1 MIGVNNKTEPHG
13 EFKLNILLETF
24 PVALHPL
31 VLLGSFSK
39 VEKIQVM
46 GFNKQNI
53 TLHVYGDAR
62 FTVGFLLPS
71 LHDYDITFLDGKF
84 FLWT

>member
-13 EFKLNILLETF
+13 AFKFNILLETF
-24 PVALHPL
+24 PVALHRL
-31 VLLGSFSK
+31 VLLESFSK

-53 TLHVYGDAR
+53 TLHVQGDAR
-62 FTVGFLLPS
+62 FTVGYIS
-71 LHDYDITFLDGKF
+71 LVVASRL
-84 FLWT
+84 

>member
-1 MIGVNNKTEPHG
+1 MIGVSNKTEPHG
-13 EFKLNILLETF
+13 AFKLNILLETF
-24 PVALHPL
+24 PVALHRL
-31 VLLGSFSK
+31 ILLGSFSN

-53 TLHVYGDAR
+53 TLQLHGDTR
-62 FTVGFLLPS
+62 FSVGFLLPS

-84 FLWT
+84 FSWT

>member
-13 EFKLNILLETF
+13 AFKLNILLETF
-24 PVALHPL
+24 PVALHRL

-53 TLHVYGDAR
+53 TLQLHGDTC
-62 FTVGFLLPS
+62 FSFGFLLPS